1 MADRAGQRM
10 GSYRLI
16 KLLAHGGFGDVYL
29 AEHIYLQTQAAI
41 KVLHTQIEQEDIGSF
56 RREASIVARLV
67 HPHIVRVLE
76 FAVED
81 ASPFL
86 AMDYAPGGSLRKR
99 HARGV
104 ALPLDMVV
112 TYVTQVA
119 SALHYAHTQNVI
131 HRDVKPEN
139 MLLGRQN
146 EILLSDFGIA
156 LVAQSSRYQTQDMQ
170 ELAGT
175 VAYMAPEQMQ
185 YQAVPNSDQYS
196 LAVVVYEWLTGELPF
211 HGSFTE
217 IAVKHTLA
225 TPPLLGERIPGFPKE
240 VEAVVMRALAKD
252 PQYRFPTVEDFA
264 RALREASA
272 NAGVESYALPPPLP
286 TPSPAPSSKSPWE
299 TLPVSL
305 ELAPAPAQPES
316 DQSQQPKQ
324 PNQQSRSTPTPVPV
338 SEQPDSSSSSMQTPD
353 LAQQSVTPSLR
364 QTQDLKGNISRRK
377 LLLGL
382 AAAAVVVAGGGL
394 ALVAYEREQQASNA
408 QPTPAATSGTAF
420 YTYRGH
426 HDRVWSVAWSPA
438 DTGAKNAA
446 SSSLKQAHIV
456 SGSGDRTVQTWDAF
470 NGKNQYIYSGHRGPV
485 YSVGWSP
492 QGTYVASAGNDRT
505 VRVWDFL
512 TGKQIYVY
520 GGHKDWVWAL
530 AWSPDGTRIA
540 SGGLDN
546 TVQVWNA
553 LNGSNGLTYKGHN
566 NIIHAVAWSP
576 DGKYIASASADMTV
590 QVWDA
595 ITGLTLYTYQPYSTS
610 VWGLAWSPDSQR
622 IAGAADNK
630 TVQLWDALTGDH
642 PYTYYGHTDFVYTVA
657 WSPDGKRIASGGD
670 DMTVQ
675 VWNTDGSNPFTYTG
689 HTDSVRSV
697 AWSPDNKW
705 LASGSFDKTVQVWQA
720 PPLL

>member
-1 MADRAGQRM
+1 MADRVGQRI

-16 KLLAHGGFGDVYL
+16 QLLAHGGFGDVYL
-29 AEHIYLQTQAAI
+29 AEHIYLQTLAAI
-41 KVLHTQIEQEDIGSF
+41 KVLHTHIEQEDIAPF

-67 HPHIVRVLE
+67 HPNIVRVLE

-81 ASPFL
+81 AAPFL
-86 AMDYAPGGSLRKR
+86 VMDYAPGGSLRKR
-99 HARGV
+99 HNRG
-104 ALPLDMVV
+104 APLPLNMVV
-112 TYVTQVA
+112 SYVTQVA

-139 MLLGRQN
+139 MLIGRKD

-156 LVAQSSRYQTQDMQ
+156 LVAQSSRYQTQDIQ

-225 TPPLLGERIPGFPKE
+225 TPPLLRDHIPGFPPE

-264 RALREASA
+264 SALREASA
-272 NAGVESYALPPPLP
+272 NIGAESYSLPPALL
-286 TPSPAPSSKSPWE
+286 TPPSETSSKSPWE

-305 ELAPAPAQPES
+305 ELASAPMQPQSAEAKQVDQES
-316 DQSQQPKQ
+316 HS
-324 PNQQSRSTPTPVPV
+324 TPVPL
-338 SEQPDSSSSSMQTPD
+338 SGQPHTPASSMKTPD
-353 LAQQSVTPSLR
+353 LTQESVPEPLPH
-364 QTQDLKGNISRRK
+364 TQDLKANISRRRV
-377 LLLGL
+377 LLGVTGTL
-382 AAAAVVVAGGGL
+382 VAVMAGGGIA
-394 ALVAYEREQQASNA
+394 ALAYEREQQATSA
-408 QPTPAATSGTAF
+408 QPSPAATSGTAF

-426 HDRVWSVAWSPA
+426 DDWVWSVAWSP
-438 DTGAKNAA
+438 
-446 SSSLKQAHIV
+446 SSINTNKGTSSKQARIV

-470 NGKNQYIYSGHRGPV
+470 NGHNPYIYSGHRGPV

-492 QGTYVASAGNDRT
+492 PGTYLASASNDRT
-505 VRVWDFL
+505 VRVWDAS
-512 TGKQIYVY
+512 TGKQFYVY
-520 GGHKDWVWAL
+520 RGHKDWVWTL
-530 AWSPDGTRIA
+530 AWSPEGTRIV
-540 SGGLDN
+540 SGDLDN

-553 LNGSNGLTYKGHN
+553 LNGSNVLTYKGHS

-595 ITGLTLYTYQPYSTS
+595 VSGLLINTYQPYSTS
-610 VWGLAWSPDSQR
+610 VWGLAWSPDSKR
-622 IAGAADNK
+622 LAGAADNK
-630 TVQLWDALTGDH
+630 TVQLWDALNGDH
-642 PYTYYGHTDFVYTVA
+642 PYTYYGHSDFVYTVA

-689 HTDSVRSV
+689 HSDSVHSV
-697 AWSPDNKW
+697 AWSPDSKW
-705 LASGSFDKTVQVWQA
+705 LASGSFDKTVQVWHA
-720 PPLL
+720 PPLV